1 MRYDK
6 LVRDK
11 IPDKII
17 KNWETPIFHIAWDE
31 EYYEKLKEKVRE
43 EIDEVAEAGSHEL
56 LEELADLKEVA
67 LAILEF
73 WKIDISEIK
82 VNSWNESI
90 IEADELKMEIKIKV
104 WNILWFIGIIST
116 MNSINEDDI
125 EKSRLEKR
133 EKLWWFD
140 KRIILDE
147 TN

>member
-1 MRYDK
+1 M
-6 LVRDK
+6 
-11 IPDKII
+11 
-17 KNWETPIFHIAWDE
+17 
-31 EYYEKLKEKVRE
+31 
-43 EIDEVAEAGSHEL
+43 
-56 LEELADLKEVA
+56 
-67 LAILEF
+67 
-73 WKIDISEIK
+73 
-82 VNSWNESI
+82 NSWNESI

>member
-11 IPDKII
+11 IPEKII
-17 KNWETPIFHIAWDE
+17 KNWDTPIFHIAWDE
-31 EYYEKLKEKVRE
+31 EYYEKLKEKVIE
-43 EIDEVAEAGSHEL
+43 ELNEVAEAASHEIIQ
-56 LEELADLKEVA
+56 ELADLKEVA
-67 LAILEF
+67 LAILEY
-73 WKIDISEIK
+73 WKVDISEIR
-82 VNSWNESI
+82 VNSWNESLV
-90 IEADELKMEIKIKV
+90 EADELKLEIKIKV

-116 MNSINEDDI
+116 MNSINEEDI

-133 EKLWWFD
+133 EKLWWFN

>member
-11 IPDKII
+11 IPEKII
-17 KNWETPIFHIAWDE
+17 KNWDTPIFHIAWDE
-31 EYYEKLKEKVRE
+31 EYYEKLKGKVIE
-43 EIDEVAEAGSHEL
+43 EINEVTEAASHEIIQ
-56 LEELADLKEVA
+56 ELADLKEVA
-67 LAILEF
+67 LAILEY
-73 WKIDISEIK
+73 WKVDISEIR
-82 VNSWNESI
+82 VNSWNESLV
-90 IEADELKMEIKIKV
+90 EADELKLEIKIKV

-116 MNSINEDDI
+116 MNSINEEDI

-133 EKLWWFD
+133 EKLWWFN

>member
-6 LVRDK
+6 LVGDK

-31 EYYEKLKEKVRE
+31 EYYEKLKDKIRE

-82 VNSWNESI
+82 VNSWNETL

-104 WNILWFIGIIST
+104 WNILGFIDIICS
-116 MNSINEDDI
+116 MNQINAEDL
-125 EKSRLEKR
+125 EKVRLEKL
-133 EKLWWFD
+133 EKRWWFK
-140 KRIILDE
+140 KRIILEE
-147 TN
+147 TL

>member
-31 EYYEKLKEKVRE
+31 EYYEKLKDKVRE

-73 WKIDISEIK
+73 WKIAISEIK

>member
-1 MRYDK
+1 M
-6 LVRDK
+6 
-11 IPDKII
+11 PDKII

-31 EYYEKLKEKVRE
+31 EDYEKLKDKVRE

>member
-31 EYYEKLKEKVRE
+31 EYYEKLKDKVRE